1 MSVRASIPYI
11 CVIDGQG
18 GGIGSVIV
26 KALRNEFGSGLEVM
40 ALGTNAIA
48 AATMMKAGANRGA
61 SGDDAII
68 HSVALADFVLGPLGI
83 VMANSMMGE
92 MTPAAAAQVAACR
105 ARKLLL
111 PLNQEKTEVVG
122 IVREPLPH
130 LVDEMVRV
138 KLRRH
143 LDNV

>member
-1 MSVRASIPYI
+1 MVNPCI

-26 KALRNEFGSGLEVM
+26 RALRSEFGPGLEVV

-48 AATMMKAGANRGA
+48 TANMMKAGANKGA
-61 SGDDAII
+61 TGDHAIM
-68 HSVALADFVLGPLGI
+68 HSVTSADFVLGPLGI

-92 MTPAAAAQVAACR
+92 MTPATAGHVAACR

-111 PLNQEKTEVVG
+111 PLNQENTEMVG
-122 IVREPLPH
+122 VAREPLPH
-130 LVDEMVRV
+130 LVEEMVRS
-138 KLRRH
+138 KLRRY
-143 LDNV
+143 LDDV

>member
-1 MSVRASIPYI
+1 VNNTCI

-26 KALRNEFGSGLEVM
+26 RAIRSEFGPGLEVI

-48 AATMMKAGANRGA
+48 TTNMMKAGANVGA
-61 SGDDAII
+61 TGDHAIM
-68 HSVALADFVLGPLGI
+68 HSVNLADFVLGPLGI

-92 MTPAAAAQVAACR
+92 MTPAAAGHVAACR

-111 PLNQEKTEVVG
+111 PLNQENTEVMG
-122 IVREPLPH
+122 LLHEPLPH
-130 LVDEMVRV
+130 LVEEMVRD
-138 KLRRH
+138 KLRRY
-143 LDNV
+143 LNDV